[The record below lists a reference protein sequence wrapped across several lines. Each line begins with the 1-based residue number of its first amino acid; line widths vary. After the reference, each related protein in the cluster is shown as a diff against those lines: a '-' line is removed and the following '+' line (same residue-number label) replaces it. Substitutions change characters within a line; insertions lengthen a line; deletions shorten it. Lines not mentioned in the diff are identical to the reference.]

1 MLSLYSA
8 KAIAL
13 QIRFRRIRMERP
25 RRGGAYDV
33 RYFFNDP
40 PLRFHVAGTKASSL
54 WVLLFQSRERC
65 RAAGCGFSH
74 RAVNRA

>member
-1 MLSLYSA
+1 MMLSLYSA

-40 PLRFHVAGTKASSL
+40 PLRFHVAGTKASLLSGSFCSEVGSVV
-54 WVLLFQSRERC
+54 VLPDVD
-65 RAAGCGFSH
+65 SH
-74 RAVNRA
+74 VEL

>member
-1 MLSLYSA
+1 MMLSLYSA

-40 PLRFHVAGTKASSL
+40 PLRDPTWCPAPRSL
-54 WVLLFQSRERC
+54 LAPRVFFFVPLSRC
-65 RAAGCGFSH
+65 RMWIL
-74 RAVNRA
+74 V

>member
-1 MLSLYSA
+1 MMLSLYSA

-40 PLRFHVAGTKASSL
+40 PLCDPTRSAPKPSL
-54 WVLLFQSRERC
+54 HPMGLFVSKLG
-65 RAAGCGFSH
+65 ALPD
-74 RAVNRA
+74 VNSYMKL